1 VEFGARS
8 QRGASR
14 PVNED
19 HYMIIQL
26 DRRQQTLM
34 TSLPETSMAKHFEE
48 HGYAMVVADGLSSN
62 GHGET
67 ASRMALT
74 TLAQL
79 ALYFGKWNLRVDDI
93 IAHEILARAERFYR
107 HIDAAM
113 MSERESDPSVKL
125 QTTLTAVFG
134 AGRDLFFAHVGHS
147 RAYLLRKRELM
158 ALTRDHT
165 IATRQQSNTVMAPLM
180 DVNSTA
186 RDLKHVL
193 TETIGMGGP
202 RGPAIDLE
210 RFQIDDGDIVLVC
223 TNGLTD
229 VVPESEIAT
238 ALASDRSP
246 DETSALLVNLA
257 VAAGSEDDTTVLVAR
272 YRVPEGVG

>member
-1 VEFGARS
+1 
-8 QRGASR
+8 
-14 PVNED
+14 
-19 HYMIIQL
+19 MIIRL
-26 DRRQQTLM
+26 DRQQQTIL
-34 TSLPETSMAKHFEE
+34 TSLPETSIARRFEE
-48 HGYAMVVADGLSSN
+48 HGYAMVVADGLSNN

-67 ASRMALT
+67 ASRMALV

-93 IAHEILARAERFYR
+93 VAHEILARAERFYR

-113 MSERESDPSVKL
+113 VSERELDPNVRL

-147 RAYLLRKRELM
+147 RAYLMRKRALM
-158 ALTRDHT
+158 ALTRDQT
-165 IATRQQSNTVMAPLM
+165 IVTRQQSNAMLAPLM
-180 DVNSTA
+180 DVNSAA
-186 RDLKHVL
+186 RDLKHLL

-210 RFQIDDGDIVLVC
+210 RFQIDDGDVVLVC

-229 VVPESEIAT
+229 AVPENEIAGV
-238 ALASDRSP
+238 LASDRSP
-246 DETSALLVNLA
+246 EDMTAMLVNLA
-257 VAAGSEDDTTVLVAR
+257 VAAGAEDDTTVLVAR
-272 YRVPEGVG
+272 YRVPEGAG